1 MLFADVFFCFPNVSC
16 LGILLNFVLLTLDGN
31 VMNRLIPYYIA
42 LLAACFCCLASSAQ
56 ESFRQRRFSVN
67 DGLSQG
73 IVQDILQDRNG
84 YIWFSTWNG
93 LNKYDGYKF
102 RSFKSHPGEDAAL
115 SSNRIVE
122 LRETASGDIWCRTQE
137 RRAYL
142 FDSQTETFV
151 DVLKPYMLENPSL
164 HIDKI
169 VCLENGVTW
178 LLSFGSAICFR
189 VDENRL
195 GTEEAVRMYDED
207 TKGWHA
213 GRVTQVKLDTDG
225 DEWVLTD
232 LGVNIVGKKRME
244 SDFPFQYMTEKGGH
258 TWLISSDGQFARYD
272 EAGSVHF
279 MEQAGGVKR
288 VHQMKAIS
296 DTLLTVGTD
305 AGLWLVHIPEG
316 TMERVDVRTSTQSSA
331 DVLTVF
337 KDSERRLWM
346 FTEGPGI
353 VMYDMD
359 RKACSHLQPPVSHEM
374 TSSEHPFVYEDAMGV
389 IRVNPRGG
397 YLSYYDPEEN
407 VLKPYINPDG
417 SILKTSIR
425 VFLIDRQRNVW
436 YGAAR
441 NLYHVSFF
449 HDNVDYLPGLA
460 NVEAR
465 CLFVDSA
472 RGLWVATKDARLR
485 LYRGGDVDAAP
496 LYLGTDGRLSS
507 RPVKFFGNVY
517 SMMQDADGFLWIG
530 TRGQGLVQA
539 RPSGGHYA
547 LRRFL
552 MDAKD
557 EYSISS
563 NDIYA
568 LCQDRKGHIW
578 VGTYQGG
585 LNLLQADGERYRFIH
600 GGNRLKNYPFP
611 YAKSKVRTIAETS
624 DGTILVGASE
634 GLLIFSS
641 DFERPES
648 IKFRL
653 HTAEYEHADGMTC
666 TEVMNVRATREGVF
680 LATSTGGFNQILSDD
695 LLTDTLRVR
704 SMGVRDGWMSDL
716 ALSVL
721 ESEEGDIWF
730 VTENYLIR
738 YNHQTRQQEHYG
750 SSFFH
755 DEVFFSE
762 AVPVVLPDGCLL
774 FSTIGH
780 GPFILSP
787 QKLQEKTYMPPL
799 VFTGLRVRG
808 HEKPYPLDNLDS
820 IVLQPDERFVT
831 FQFAALDYS
840 NASSI
845 QYAYRL
851 RGLDKDWNYSGTLR
865 SANYNNLPPGHYVFE
880 LRSTNSDGVWT
891 SQLKS
896 LDVIIEPTFRET
908 PWAWLLYAVAFTV
921 AALLVA
927 YILFYIYRL
936 RHKVDVEQQ
945 LSEAKL
951 RFFTDISHELRTP
964 LTLVVSPIE
973 EVLTHESGLSST
985 SRTHLELARKNVNRM
1000 LKLVNQLLDFR
1011 KIQSRKMKLVVE
1023 EVEVVG
1029 FLERVCDNF
1038 RPLAQEHAMTFRF
1051 EHAMPALRAWIDSDK
1066 LEKICYNLLSN
1077 AFKYTEDGGTVVLA
1091 LTEDDKAFDIS
1102 VRDTGIGI
1110 SPEKK
1115 DRLFERFE
1123 TLVSRSWSQ
1132 PSSGIGLSL
1141 VKELVELH
1149 HGTIG
1154 VQSVLG
1160 QGSVFTVHLLKG
1172 KAHLEKDT
1180 QVEFVLDDSSSEES
1194 DEVLNSSEALD
1205 DEPEA
1210 EEVMSVLVVED
1221 NDELRSFLNSILAE
1235 HYKVYLAANGRE
1247 GLELVRAQSP
1257 DLIVSDVMMPVMDG
1271 LEMVKL
1277 IKADPAYC
1285 HIPIILLT
1293 AKSSLEDRIAG
1304 VEQGVDDYI
1313 TKPFSASYLK
1323 AKIQNL
1329 LDKRRQWQE
1338 MFRKTLLQ
1346 KGQSEYRPVDL
1357 HITSF
1362 DQEFMKRLL
1371 AFLEE
1376 NMGDVNLKVEQIA
1389 DAMNLSR
1396 AVFYTKLKTISG
1408 LSPIDFLRDIRIK
1421 RACQLIA
1428 SGNYTFSQVA
1438 YMVGFKDPKFFSR
1451 TFRKI
1456 MGCSPTEYKE
1466 RLQAGGE

>member
-1 MLFADVFFCFPNVSC
+1 MK
-16 LGILLNFVLLTLDGN
+16 
-31 VMNRLIPYYIA
+31 RLIPYYICFLLVAWCSLTA
-42 LLAACFCCLASSAQ
+42 LAQ
-56 ESFRQRRFSVN
+56 EGFRLRRFSVN

-73 IVQDILQDRNG
+73 IVQDIVQDRNG

-93 LNKYDGYKF
+93 LNKYDGYTF
-102 RSFKSHPGEDAAL
+102 RFFKSHPGEGAAL

-122 LRETASGDIWCRTQE
+122 LKETASGDIWCRTQE

-151 DVLKPYMLENPSL
+151 DVLKPYTQENPSL

-169 VCLENGVTW
+169 VCLDNGVTW
-178 LLSFGSAICFR
+178 LLSADSRVCFR
-189 VDENRL
+189 VDENKL
-195 GTEEAVRMYDED
+195 GTDEAVGMYDED
-207 TKGWHA
+207 TRGWHA
-213 GRVTQVKLDTDG
+213 GRVSQVKLDTEG
-225 DEWVLTD
+225 DEWILTD
-232 LGVNIVGKKRME
+232 EGVNLIGRKRME
-244 SDFPFQYMTEKGGH
+244 SDFPFQYMTEKSGSF
-258 TWLISSDGQFARYD
+258 WLISSDGQFARY
-272 EAGSVHF
+272 EGGNVCF
-279 MEQAGGVKR
+279 MEQAEGVQR

-316 TMERVDVRTSTQSSA
+316 KMERVDVRSSTQPSS

-346 FTEGPGI
+346 FTLGAGV

-359 RKACSHLQPPVSHEM
+359 SRMCSHLQPPVLHPL
-374 TSSEHPFVYEDAMGV
+374 TSSDHPFVYEDALGV

-407 VLKPYINPDG
+407 VLKPYVNSDG
-417 SILKTSIR
+417 SILKTAIR
-425 VFLIDRQRNVW
+425 VFLIDRQLNVW

-449 HDNVDYLPGLA
+449 HSNVDYLPGLGET
-460 NVEAR
+460 EAR
-465 CLFVDSA
+465 CLFVD
-472 RGLWVATKDARLR
+472 RTQNLWVATKDGCLR
-485 LYRGGDVDAAP
+485 FYRGGNIDDAP
-496 LYLGTDGRLSS
+496 LYMGADGRLSP
-507 RPVKFFGNVY
+507 RAVKFAGNVY
-517 SMMQDADGFLWIG
+517 AMMQDAGGSLWMG
-530 TRGQGLVQA
+530 TRGQGLIQA
-539 RPSGGHYA
+539 RQSGNGYA

-552 MDAKD
+552 SSEDD

-585 LNLLQADGERYRFIH
+585 LNLLQADGGRYRFIH

-611 YAKSKVRTIAETS
+611 YAKSKVRTIAEAP
-624 DGTILVGASE
+624 DGTMLVGASE
-634 GLLIFSS
+634 GLLTFNT

-648 IKFRL
+648 IKFHL
-653 HTAEYEHADGMTC
+653 HTAEYEHVDGLTC
-666 TEVMNVRATREGVF
+666 TEVMNVGVTHEGIF
-680 LATSTGGFNQILSDD
+680 LATSTGGFNKILSDD
-695 LLTDTLRVR
+695 LLSDTLRVR

-721 ESEEGDIWF
+721 ESKDNDVWF

-738 YNHQTRQQEHYG
+738 YNRQTGQLEHYG
-750 SSFFH
+750 SAFFH

-762 AVPVVLPDGCLL
+762 AVPVSLPDGRLL

-780 GPFILSP
+780 GPFMLSSE
-787 QKLQEKTYMPPL
+787 KLQGKAYMPPL

-808 HEKPYPLDNLDS
+808 RQNPYPLDNLDS
-820 IVLQPDERFVT
+820 IVLGPDERYVT
-831 FQFAALDYS
+831 FQFAALDYA
-840 NASSI
+840 NASGI

-851 RGLDKDWNYSGTLR
+851 RGLDKDWNYCGTLR
-865 SANYNNLPPGHYVFE
+865 SANYNNLPSGHYVFE

-896 LDVIIEPTFRET
+896 LDVTITPTFWET
-908 PWAWLLYAVAFTV
+908 PWAWLFYAVLFV
-921 AALLVA
+921 LAALLVA

-973 EVLTHESGLSST
+973 EVLAREEGLSST
-985 SRTHLELARKNVNRM
+985 ARTHLELARKNVNRM

-1011 KIQSRKMKLVVE
+1011 KIQSRKMKLLVE
-1023 EVEVVG
+1023 EVDLVG
-1029 FLERVCDNF
+1029 FLERVSDNF
-1038 RPLAQEHAMTFRF
+1038 RPLAKEHGMTFRF
-1051 EHAMPALRAWIDSDK
+1051 EHDMPVLKAWIDCDK

-1077 AFKYTEDGGTVVLA
+1077 AFKYTEDGGTIVLS
-1091 LTEDDKAFDIS
+1091 LVDSGQTTDIAI
-1102 VRDTGIGI
+1102 RDTGIGI
-1110 SPEKK
+1110 SPEKMN
-1115 DRLFERFE
+1115 RLFERFE
-1123 TLVSRSWSQ
+1123 TLASRSWAQ

-1149 HGTIG
+1149 HGTIEA
-1154 VQSVLG
+1154 QSTLG
-1160 QGSVFTVHLLKG
+1160 EGSVFTVHLLKG
-1172 KAHLEKDT
+1172 KKHLEKDS
-1180 QVEFVLDDSSSEES
+1180 QVEFLLTDSQPEEA
-1194 DEVLNSSEALD
+1194 VV
-1205 DEPEA
+1205 
-1210 EEVMSVLVVED
+1210 EEVQTGVIEETETEEILSVLVVED

-1235 HYKVYLAANGRE
+1235 NYKVYLAANGRE
-1247 GLELVRAQSP
+1247 GLDIVRAQSP

-1271 LEMVKL
+1271 LEMVKQ
-1277 IKADPAYC
+1277 IKADPNCC

-1293 AKSSLEDRIAG
+1293 AKSSLEDRILG

-1329 LDKRRQWQE
+1329 LDKRKQWQE
-1338 MFRKTLLQ
+1338 MFRKTLMQ
-1346 KGQSEYRPVDL
+1346 EGQPDFRPGEL
-1357 HITSF
+1357 HIASY

-1371 AFLEE
+1371 DFIED
-1376 NMGDVNLKVEQIA
+1376 NMTDVNLKVDQISE
-1389 DAMNLSR
+1389 AMNLSR

-1438 YMVGFKDPKFFSR
+1438 YMTGFKDPKFFSR

-1466 RLQAGGE
+1466 KLQGDC

>member
-1 MLFADVFFCFPNVSC
+1 MK
-16 LGILLNFVLLTLDGN
+16 
-31 VMNRLIPYYIA
+31 RLIPYYICFLLVAWCSLTA
-42 LLAACFCCLASSAQ
+42 LAQ
-56 ESFRQRRFSVN
+56 ESFRLRRFSVN

-73 IVQDILQDRNG
+73 IVQDIVQDRNG

-93 LNKYDGYKF
+93 LNKYDGYTF
-102 RSFKSHPGEDAAL
+102 RFFKSHPGEGAAL

-122 LRETASGDIWCRTQE
+122 LKETASGDIWCRTQE

-151 DVLKPYMLENPSL
+151 DVLKPYTQENPSL

-169 VCLENGVTW
+169 VCLDNGVTW
-178 LLSFGSAICFR
+178 LLSADSRVCFR
-189 VDENRL
+189 VDENKL
-195 GTEEAVRMYDED
+195 GTDEAVGMYDED
-207 TKGWHA
+207 TRGWHA
-213 GRVTQVKLDTDG
+213 GRVSQVKLDTEG
-225 DEWVLTD
+225 DEWILTD
-232 LGVNIVGKKRME
+232 EGVNLIGRKRME
-244 SDFPFQYMTEKGGH
+244 SDFPFQYMTEKGGSF
-258 TWLISSDGQFARYD
+258 WLISSDGQFARYD
-272 EAGSVHF
+272 TSGRVHF
-279 MEQAGGVKR
+279 MEQAEGVKQ

-305 AGLWLVHIPEG
+305 TGLWLVHIPEG
-316 TMERVDVRTSTQSSA
+316 AMERVDVCSSSQPSS

-346 FTEGPGI
+346 FTESPGI

-359 RKACSHLQPPVSHEM
+359 HKTCTHLSPPVPHDEEP
-374 TSSEHPFVYEDAMGV
+374 SEHPFVYEDALGV

-397 YLSYYDPEEN
+397 YLSYYDPQEG
-407 VLKPYINPDG
+407 VLRPYVNPDG
-417 SILKTSIR
+417 SVLKTSIR

-449 HDNVDYLPGLA
+449 HANINYLPGLE

-465 CLFVDSA
+465 CLFTDRSEH
-472 RGLWVATKDARLR
+472 LWVGTKDGYLR
-485 LYRGGDVDAAP
+485 FYRGGDVDAQP
-496 LYLGTDGRLSS
+496 LYLGTDGRLSP

-517 SMMQDADGFLWIG
+517 TMMQDADSCLWLG

-539 RPSGGHYA
+539 CPSGGGYA

-552 MDAKD
+552 VDEKD
-557 EYSISS
+557 EYSICS

-568 LCQDRKGHIW
+568 LFQDRKGHIW

-585 LNLLQADGERYRFIH
+585 LNLLQTEGGHYRFIH

-611 YAKSKVRTIAETS
+611 YVKSKVRTIAEAP
-624 DGTILVGASE
+624 DGTMLVGSSE
-634 GLLIFSS
+634 GLLTFSS
-641 DFERPES
+641 DFDRPES
-648 IKFRL
+648 IKFHL

-666 TEVMNVRATREGVF
+666 TEVMNIAVTGEGIF
-680 LATSTGGFNQILSDD
+680 MATSTGGFNQILSDD
-695 LLTDTLRVR
+695 LLADTLRFR

-721 ESEEGDIWF
+721 ESKDEDVWF

-738 YNHQTRQQEHYG
+738 YNHQTHQQEHYG
-750 SSFFH
+750 SAFFH

-762 AVPVVLPDGCLL
+762 AVPVNLSDGRLL
-774 FSTIGH
+774 FSTIAH

-787 QKLQEKTYMPPL
+787 RELQERAYMPPL

-808 HEKPYPLDNLDS
+808 HAKPYPLDNLDR

-840 NASSI
+840 NASGI

-851 RGLDKDWNYSGTLR
+851 KGLDKDWNYCGTLR

-896 LDVIIEPTFRET
+896 LDVTIRPTFWET
-908 PWAWLLYAVAFTV
+908 PWAWLLYAVAFAV

-973 EVLTHESGLSST
+973 EVLAREEGLT
-985 SRTHLELARKNVNRM
+985 SMARSHLELARKNVNRM

-1011 KIQSRKMKLVVE
+1011 KIQSRKMKLMVE
-1023 EVEVVG
+1023 EVDIVG
-1029 FLERVCDNF
+1029 LLERVCDNF
-1038 RPLAQEHAMTFRF
+1038 RPLAQEHGMTFHF
-1051 EHAMPALRAWIDSDK
+1051 EHAMPMLKAWVDTDK

-1077 AFKYTEDGGTVVLA
+1077 AFKYTEDGGTVIVV
-1091 LTEDDKAFDIS
+1091 LTEDDKTFDIA

-1115 DRLFERFE
+1115 GRLFERFE

-1149 HGTIG
+1149 HGRID

-1172 KAHLEKDT
+1172 KAHLEKDS
-1180 QVEFVLDDSSSEES
+1180 QVEFLLDDSSSEGENVDVPS
-1194 DEVLNSSEALD
+1194 VVDE
-1205 DEPEA
+1205 EPEA
-1210 EEVMSVLVVED
+1210 EEVLSVLVVED

-1235 HYKVYLAANGRE
+1235 SYKVYLAANGRE

-1271 LEMVKL
+1271 LEMVKQ
-1277 IKADPAYC
+1277 IKADPTCC

-1329 LDKRRQWQE
+1329 LEKRREWQE

-1346 KGQSEYRPVDL
+1346 KGQPDFRPGDL
-1357 HITSF
+1357 HITSY
-1362 DQEFMKRLL
+1362 DQEFMKRLM
-1371 AFLEE
+1371 AFIEE
-1376 NMGDVNLKVEQIA
+1376 NMDDMNLKVEQIA

-1456 MGCSPTEYKE
+1456 MGCSPTEYKG
-1466 RLQAGGE
+1466 RLQNSGE